1 MSNFRVL
8 NNLLNRIRSD
18 YQFDGSHAGYHSYL
32 SVDPTT
38 DWTAEEYEVFTYFM
52 NERPLQF
59 EEALELRGLVITRM
73 VPVEIIFELS
83 EEEAF
88 DFSLTQGRTESQ
100 EEVNEKLVTIS
111 ITMLIIV
118 IIGFLAST
126 LK

>member
-8 NNLLNRIRSD
+8 NNLLDRIRSD
-18 YQFDGSHAGYHSYL
+18 YQFDGSHDGYHGYV

-38 DWTAEEYEVFTYFM
+38 DWTTEEYEVFTYFV
-52 NERPLQF
+52 NEKPLQF
-59 EEALELRGLVITRM
+59 EEALELRGLVITQM
-73 VPVEIIFELS
+73 VPGEIIFELS

-111 ITMLIIV
+111 ITLLIIA
-118 IIGFLAST
+118 IIGVLAST
-126 LK
+126 LN